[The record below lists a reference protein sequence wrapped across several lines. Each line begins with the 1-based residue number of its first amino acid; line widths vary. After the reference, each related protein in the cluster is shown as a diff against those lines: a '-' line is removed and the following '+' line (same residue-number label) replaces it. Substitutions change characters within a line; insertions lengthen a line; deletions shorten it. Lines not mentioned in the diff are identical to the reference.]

1 MNCGIIRR
9 MRLTIIIFSLFFN
22 LCPFYLFAQTTNL
35 RSRTLTVSNRLSN
48 LEVTSILQDKKG
60 FIWIG
65 TNSGLNR
72 YDGYFVKNKKYTV
85 SATNISLYEIGEN
98 NLLTRIAFKAS
109 SIAWPVFDL
118 KQDFK
123 ERIWVTHSGGICLFK
138 ENRCE

>member
-9 MRLTIIIFSLFFN
+9 MRLTIINFSLFFN

-72 YDGYFVKNKKYTV
+72 YDGYFVKNIPFLQQ
-85 SATNISLYEIGEN
+85 ISVCMRLEKI
-98 NLLTRIAFKAS
+98 
-109 SIAWPVFDL
+109 
-118 KQDFK
+118 
-123 ERIWVTHSGGICLFK
+123 ICLPESHLKLHRLLGQCLILNKILKKGFG
-138 ENRCE
+138 